1 MAECRY
7 LGGEASIS
15 RVYSVERAHWIHSH
29 SHKPRA
35 FRQSLSTIVSF
46 SGPLDPTLVIRM
58 LTGSYSSALVLISLC
73 VAILASYTA
82 LDMTGRIAT
91 AKGRAVPLW
100 MVGGALAMGIGI
112 WSMHFIGMLA
122 FSLPVD
128 LGYDIGL
135 TAFSL
140 LIAVLS
146 SGFALWLVNQPQL
159 PAWQLALGALIMGT
173 GIACM
178 HYTGMAALRMLP
190 GIDYDP
196 ALFSASLA
204 IAVGASAAAL
214 WIAFRLRLHTPYVR
228 QIRGLAAMLMGF
240 AIVGMHYTGMAA
252 ANFPQGSYCGALANG
267 LQGNGLVYLVL
278 ITTLA
283 VLAVALLTSVLDA
296 RMESRTAALA
306 HSLTLANQELTQLAL
321 HDTLTGLPNR
331 TLLADRIDQAIGK
344 VAEQGGCFALMFIDL
359 DGFKPV
365 NDAFGHHVGDLLLKA
380 VASRLRG
387 HLHSQ
392 DTLARIGGDEFV
404 LLVELR
410 EPEDAMDVAVKQVNL
425 VSRAFCVAE
434 HELQLTAS
442 LGIVLYPG
450 NGHDQLEL
458 LRNADAAMYHAK
470 SVGKNGYSFFD
481 ASMNSNARQQLQLL
495 QDLRVALEQRQFRLH
510 YQPKFDAQACVAIGA
525 EALLRWEH
533 PVHGLIP
540 PDRFIGLAEKTGLI
554 IAVGEWVL
562 DEACR
567 QMRLWLDEGYA
578 GWRIAVNLSAIQF
591 CHAGLVDS
599 VARALQANGLP
610 ANRLTLEITE
620 STAMHDA
627 DVSLNVLQR
636 LADMG
641 VDLSID
647 DFGTGYS
654 SLMYLKRLPANEL
667 KIDRGFVRDLEQ
679 DSDDAAIITAI
690 VALGQALG
698 LRIVAEGVETEGQQA
713 FLTHLGCDALQG
725 YLLGQPVPPDQFM
738 ANLQAWHLQRA
749 LAI

>member
-1 MAECRY
+1 
-7 LGGEASIS
+7 
-15 RVYSVERAHWIHSH
+15 
-29 SHKPRA
+29 
-35 FRQSLSTIVSF
+35 
-46 SGPLDPTLVIRM
+46 M
-58 LTGSYSSALVLISLC
+58 LIGSYSSSLVLISLC

-82 LDMTGRIAT
+82 LDLTGRIAT
-91 AKGRAVPLW
+91 AKGRAACLW
-100 MVGGALAMGIGI
+100 MGGGALAMGIGV

-122 FSLPVD
+122 FSLPID
-128 LGYDIGL
+128 LGYDLAL

-146 SGFALWLVNQPQL
+146 SGFALWLVSQPSL
-159 PAWQLALGALIMGT
+159 PWQQLAFGALIMGT

-196 ALFSASLA
+196 TLFGASLL
-204 IAVGASAAAL
+204 IAVAASAAAL
-214 WIAFRLRLHTPYVR
+214 WIAFRLRAHTPYVR
-228 QIRGLAAMLMGF
+228 QIRGLAAVVMGF

-252 ANFPQGSYCGALANG
+252 ANFPEGSFCGALAAGG
-267 LQGNGLVYLVL
+267 LQGDGLVYLVL

-296 RMESRTAALA
+296 RLEARTAELA
-306 HSLTLANQELTQLAL
+306 RSLTLANQELTQLAL
-321 HDTLTGLPNR
+321 HDTLTDLPNR
-331 TLLADRIDQAIGK
+331 TLLADRIEQAIAK
-344 VAEQGGCFALMFIDL
+344 VAEQGGYFALMFIDL

-365 NDAFGHHVGDLLLKA
+365 NDAFGHHIGDLLLKA
-380 VASRLRG
+380 VAARLRG

-410 EPEDAMDVAVKQVNL
+410 EPNDAMDVAVKQVNL
-425 VSRAFCVAE
+425 VSRPFRVAE
-434 HELQLTAS
+434 HDLQLTAS

-450 NGHDQLEL
+450 NGLDQHEL

-470 SVGKNGYSFFD
+470 SAGKNGYSFFD

-495 QDLRVALEQRQFRLH
+495 QDLRQALEQRQFRLH
-510 YQPKFDAQACVAIGA
+510 YQPKFDAQNCQPIGA

-533 PVHGLIP
+533 PQQGLLL

-554 IAVGEWVL
+554 IPIGEWVL
-562 DEACR
+562 IEACR
-567 QMRLWLDEGYA
+567 QMRQWLDQGHH
-578 GWRIAVNLSAIQF
+578 GWRMAVNLSAIQF
-591 CHAGLVDS
+591 CHAGLVES
-599 VARALQANGLP
+599 VARALQQNSLP
-610 ANRLTLEITE
+610 ANCLTLEITE
-620 STAMHDA
+620 TTAMHDA
-627 DVSLNVLQR
+627 DASLTVLQR
-636 LADMG
+636 LSDMG

-679 DSDDAAIITAI
+679 DSDDAAIVSAI

-698 LRIVAEGVETEGQQA
+698 LRIVAEGVETDRQQD
-713 FLTHLGCDALQG
+713 FLTRLGCDSLQG
-725 YLLGQPVPPDQFM
+725 YLLGQPVPAEQFM
-738 ANLQAWHLQRA
+738 GKLQAMRQESTA
-749 LAI
+749 VG

>member
-1 MAECRY
+1 
-7 LGGEASIS
+7 
-15 RVYSVERAHWIHSH
+15 
-29 SHKPRA
+29 
-35 FRQSLSTIVSF
+35 
-46 SGPLDPTLVIRM
+46 M
-58 LTGSYSSALVLISLC
+58 LTGSYSSSLVLISLC

-82 LDMTGRIAT
+82 LDLTGRIAT
-91 AKGRAVPLW
+91 AQGRAVKLW
-100 MVGGALAMGIGI
+100 MAGGALAMGIGV

-122 FSLPVD
+122 FSLPID
-128 LGYDIGL
+128 LGYDLGL

-146 SGFALWLVNQPQL
+146 SGFALWLVSQPRLPWLQL
-159 PAWQLALGALIMGT
+159 GFGALIMGA
-173 GIACM
+173 GISCM

-196 ALFSASLA
+196 TLFGASLV

-214 WIAFRLRLHTPYVR
+214 WIAFRLRKHTPYVR
-228 QIRGLAAMLMGF
+228 QFRGLAAVVMGV

-252 ANFPQGSYCGALANG
+252 ANFPQGSFCGALASG
-267 LQGNGLVYLVL
+267 LKGDGLVYLVL

-283 VLAVALLTSVLDA
+283 VLSVALLTSVLDA
-296 RMESRTAALA
+296 RLEARTAELA
-306 HSLTLANQELTQLAL
+306 RSLTLANQELTQLAL
-321 HDTLTGLPNR
+321 HDTLTALPNR
-331 TLLADRIDQAIGK
+331 TLLADRIEQAIGK

-380 VASRLRG
+380 VAARLRG

-404 LLVELR
+404 LLVELQT
-410 EPEDAMDVAVKQVNL
+410 PDDAMDVAVKQVNL
-425 VSRAFCVAE
+425 ISRAFRVAE
-434 HELQLTAS
+434 HDLQVSAS

-450 NGHDQLEL
+450 NGLDQHEL

-470 SVGKNGYSFFD
+470 NAGKNGYSFFD
-481 ASMNSNARQQLQLL
+481 VSMNSNARQQLQLL
-495 QDLRVALEQRQFRLH
+495 QDLRLALEQRQFRLH
-510 YQPKFDAQACVAIGA
+510 YQPKFDAQACQPIGA

-533 PVHGLIP
+533 PQHGLLL
-540 PDRFIGLAEKTGLI
+540 PDRFIGQAEKTGLI
-554 IAVGEWVL
+554 IPIGEWVL

-567 QMRLWLDEGYA
+567 QMRQWLDQGHA
-578 GWRIAVNLSAIQF
+578 NWRMAVNLSAIQF

-599 VARALQANGLP
+599 VSRALRENHLP
-610 ANRLTLEITE
+610 ANCLTLEITE
-620 STAMHDA
+620 TTAMHDA
-627 DVSLNVLQR
+627 DASLAVLQR

-679 DSDDAAIITAI
+679 DSDDAAIVSAI

-698 LRIVAEGVETEGQQA
+698 LRIVAEGVETGRQQE
-713 FLTHLGCDALQG
+713 FLTRLGCDSLQG
-725 YLLGQPVPPDQFM
+725 YLLGQPVPAEQFM
-738 ANLQAWHLQRA
+738 DKLQALRPQSGVA
-749 LAI
+749 V

>member
-1 MAECRY
+1 
-7 LGGEASIS
+7 
-15 RVYSVERAHWIHSH
+15 
-29 SHKPRA
+29 
-35 FRQSLSTIVSF
+35 
-46 SGPLDPTLVIRM
+46 M
-58 LTGSYSSALVLISLC
+58 LTGSYSSSLVLISLC

-82 LDMTGRIAT
+82 LDLTGRIAT
-91 AKGRAVPLW
+91 AKGRAAWLW
-100 MVGGALAMGIGI
+100 MGGGALAMGIGV

-122 FSLPVD
+122 FSLPID
-128 LGYDIGL
+128 LGYDLAL

-146 SGFALWLVNQPQL
+146 SGFALWLVSQPSL
-159 PAWQLALGALIMGT
+159 PWQQLAFGALIMGT

-196 ALFSASLA
+196 TLFGASLL
-204 IAVGASAAAL
+204 IAVAASAAAL
-214 WIAFRLRLHTPYVR
+214 WIAFRLRAHTPYVR
-228 QIRGLAAMLMGF
+228 QIRGLAAVVMGF

-252 ANFPQGSYCGALANG
+252 ANFPEGSFCGALAAGG
-267 LQGNGLVYLVL
+267 LQGDGLVYLVL

-296 RMESRTAALA
+296 RLEARTAELA
-306 HSLTLANQELTQLAL
+306 RSLTLANQELTQLAL
-321 HDTLTGLPNR
+321 HDTLTDLPNR
-331 TLLADRIDQAIGK
+331 TLLADRIEQAIAK

-365 NDAFGHHVGDLLLKA
+365 NDAFGHHIGDLLLKA
-380 VASRLRG
+380 VAARLRG

-410 EPEDAMDVAVKQVNL
+410 EPNDAMDVAVKQVNL
-425 VSRAFCVAE
+425 VSRPFRVAE
-434 HELQLTAS
+434 HDLQLTAS

-450 NGHDQLEL
+450 NGLDQHEL

-470 SVGKNGYSFFD
+470 SAGKNGYSFFD

-495 QDLRVALEQRQFRLH
+495 QDLRQALEQRQFRLH
-510 YQPKFDAQACVAIGA
+510 YQPKFDAQNCQPIGA

-533 PVHGLIP
+533 PQQGLLL

-554 IAVGEWVL
+554 IPIGEWVL
-562 DEACR
+562 IEACR
-567 QMRLWLDEGYA
+567 QMRQWLDQGHH
-578 GWRIAVNLSAIQF
+578 GWRMAVNLSAIQF

-599 VARALQANGLP
+599 VARALQQNSLP
-610 ANRLTLEITE
+610 ANCLTLEITE
-620 STAMHDA
+620 TTAMHDA
-627 DVSLNVLQR
+627 DASLTVLQR
-636 LADMG
+636 LSDMG

-679 DSDDAAIITAI
+679 DSDDAAIVSAI

-698 LRIVAEGVETEGQQA
+698 LRIVAEGVETDRQQD
-713 FLTHLGCDALQG
+713 FLTRLGCDSLQG
-725 YLLGQPVPPDQFM
+725 YLLGQPVPAEQFM
-738 ANLQAWHLQRA
+738 GKLQAMRQESTA
-749 LAI
+749 VG

>member
-1 MAECRY
+1 
-7 LGGEASIS
+7 
-15 RVYSVERAHWIHSH
+15 
-29 SHKPRA
+29 
-35 FRQSLSTIVSF
+35 
-46 SGPLDPTLVIRM
+46 M
-58 LTGSYSSALVLISLC
+58 LIGSYSSSLVLISLC

-82 LDMTGRIAT
+82 LDLTGRIAT
-91 AKGRAVPLW
+91 AKGRAVYLW
-100 MVGGALAMGIGI
+100 MGGGAFAMGIGI

-122 FSLPVD
+122 FSLPIE
-128 LGYDIGL
+128 LGYDTTL

-140 LIAVLS
+140 LIAVAS
-146 SGFALWLVNQPQL
+146 SGFALWLVSQPKL
-159 PAWQLALGALIMGT
+159 PWLQLAFGALIMGT

-178 HYTGMAALRMLP
+178 HYMGMAALRMQP

-196 ALFSASLA
+196 TLFGASLA

-214 WIAFRLRLHTPYVR
+214 WIAFRLRQHTPYVR
-228 QIRGLAAMLMGF
+228 QFRGVAAVVMGI

-252 ANFPQGSYCGALANG
+252 ANFPVGSFCGALATG
-267 LQGNGLVYLVL
+267 LAGDGLDYLVL

-296 RMESRTAALA
+296 RLEARTAELA
-306 HSLTLANQELTQLAL
+306 RSLTLANQELTQLAL

-331 TLLADRIDQAIGK
+331 TLLADRIDQAMGR

-365 NDAFGHHVGDLLLKA
+365 NDAFGHHVGDLLLNA
-380 VASRLRG
+380 VAARLRG

-404 LLVELR
+404 LLVELD
-410 EPEDAMDVAVKQVNL
+410 EPDDAMNVAVKQVNL
-425 VSRAFCVAE
+425 MARPFRVAE
-434 HELQLTAS
+434 HDLQLSAS

-450 NGHDQLEL
+450 NGLDQHEL

-470 SVGKNGYSFFD
+470 SAGKNGYSFFD

-495 QDLRVALEQRQFRLH
+495 QDLRTALEHNQFRLH
-510 YQPKFDAQACVAIGA
+510 YQPKFDAVQRQPIGA

-533 PVHGLIP
+533 PQHGLML

-554 IAVGEWVL
+554 IPIGEWVL
-562 DEACR
+562 GEACR
-567 QMRLWLDEGYA
+567 QMRQWLDEGNDD
-578 GWRIAVNLSAIQF
+578 WRIAVNLSAIQF

-599 VARALQANGLP
+599 VAQALNENGLP

-620 STAMHDA
+620 TTAMRDA
-627 DVSLNVLQR
+627 DASLHVLQR
-636 LADMG
+636 LSDMG

-679 DSDDAAIITAI
+679 DSDDAAIVSAI

-698 LRIVAEGVETEGQQA
+698 LRIVAEGVETDRQQD
-713 FLTHLGCDALQG
+713 FLTRLGCDSLQG
-725 YLLGQPVPPDQFM
+725 YLLGQPVPPEQFM
-738 ANLQAWHLQRA
+738 TGLQVLKARQEQLG
-749 LAI
+749 